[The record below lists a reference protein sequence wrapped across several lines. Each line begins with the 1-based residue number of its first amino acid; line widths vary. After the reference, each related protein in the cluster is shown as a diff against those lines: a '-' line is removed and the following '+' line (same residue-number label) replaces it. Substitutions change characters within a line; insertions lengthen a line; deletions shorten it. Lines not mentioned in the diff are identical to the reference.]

1 LRDKNIFKSLELRR
15 MALQEINLKQNK
27 ISQNGW
33 NSILQ
38 TLFEKDK

>member
-1 LRDKNIFKSLELRR
+1 